1 MATRP
6 ARETAAAKPPQA
18 AAAAS
23 APKPTPSAEPKTP
36 TAAPKLKRKSPQ
48 QERFDRIRQANAIP
62 TVRVTPASD
71 DLRRLLKHPSG
82 MGFRSAG
89 SAEWPHD
96 KFTKRRLA
104 EGSVKLAESREQRPR

>member
-1 MATRP
+1 MATKRD
-6 ARETAAAKPPQA
+6 TAAAKPPRA
-18 AAAAS
+18 AAD
-23 APKPTPSAEPKTP
+23 APKPTPSA
-36 TAAPKLKRKSPQ
+36 AAKPALKSPQ
-48 QERFDRIRQANAIP
+48 RARFERIREANAIP
-62 TVRVTPASD
+62 TVRVTPATD

-104 EGSVKLAESREQRPR
+104 DGSVKLAATREPRPR